1 MSIHAQSMHTF
12 DQNIAISYHDKRHY
26 EFNNRLEFI
35 DKIMNESSIQVLEI
49 LVDLVF
55 NNLSMAFYNFEV

>member
-1 MSIHAQSMHTF
+1 MSIHAQFMHTF
-12 DQNIAISYHDKRHY
+12 DLNIAISYHDKRYY

-35 DKIMNESSIQVLEI
+35 DNIMNESSIQVLGI

-55 NNLSMAFYNFEV
+55 DNFIIASL